1 MATNEAELEGAVGA
15 IESNGSE
22 AGGIAPAEIGDVFV
36 RKLRRRDTLL
46 VRRLNEVSVHHLE
59 RELFDT
65 VYKGITDV
73 VTKYVWPV
81 PAYWVTRICSRL
93 HVHPNLITLIGIAAM
108 IMATILWAR
117 GELVA
122 GMLFAWLMTFLDTV
136 DGKLARVTAT
146 SSKLG
151 DRLDHITDI
160 IHPPIWWAA
169 LAYGLAGQADA
180 VQRPLV
186 WGSCLIILVGY
197 FVGRTIETAFKTRF
211 RYNCYLWRP
220 FDSAFRLV
228 VSRRNIILLIMTAGL
243 ILGVPI
249 AAFVAAA
256 AWTLISGVIQV
267 VRLAQAYR
275 AGQDGSLPS
284 WLM

>member
-1 MATNEAELEGAVGA
+1 VTAASLVLVFAV
-15 IESNGSE
+15 
-22 AGGIAPAEIGDVFV
+22 
-36 RKLRRRDTLL
+36 
-46 VRRLNEVSVHHLE
+46 
-59 RELFDT
+59 
-65 VYKGITDV
+65 
-73 VTKYVWPV
+73 
-81 PAYWVTRICSRL
+81 
-93 HVHPNLITLIGIAAM
+93 
-108 IMATILWAR
+108 LWWFSQ
-117 GELVA
+117 G
-122 GMLFAWLMTFLDTV
+122 AWLPGLLAAWVMTFLDTV

-211 RYNCYLWRP
+211 RYNCYMWRP